1 MGKEVEFKIKITEEE
16 FETFLNN
23 RNKIKSFHLS
33 DLCLWAHKSDKY
45 YKSILQDETG
55 NNRFVRIR
63 KECMRFVRIRNGMI
77 DLLKNAEHDEY
88 PYKTR
93 TLITI
98 KNKYVDPSTKCEINE
113 EDEIYCDEKQSKFFE
128 KMCTDFM
135 IYFFSKEKTSI
146 KFTHKSINIEFVSVP
161 GVDGIFLEIEDTS
174 NDNDGSSEQISHLE
188 SIVTEMGFNPEN
200 KVQESWIELM
210 KQKSK

>member
-33 DLCLWAHKSDKY
+33 DMCLWAHKSDKY

-63 KECMRFVRIRNGMI
+63 KECTRFVRIRNGMI
-77 DLLKNAEHDEY
+77 DLLKNTEY
-88 PYKTR
+88 DGYPHKIR
-93 TLITI
+93 TLVTI

-161 GVDGIFLEIEDTS
+161 GVDGVFLEIEDTS
-174 NDNDGSSEQISHLE
+174 NDNGSSEQISHLE

>member
-1 MGKEVEFKIKITEEE
+1 MGKEVEFKIKITEKEY
-16 FETFLNN
+16 ETFLNN
-23 RNKIKSFHLS
+23 KNKIKSFHLS
-33 DLCLWAHKSDKY
+33 DMCLCTHKSDKY
-45 YKSILQDETG
+45 YKSNLQDETD
-55 NNRFVRIR
+55 NRFVRIR
-63 KECMRFVRIRNGMI
+63 KEYTRFVRIRDGMI
-77 DLLKNAEHDEY
+77 DFLKNTEYDDGY
-88 PYKTR
+88 PYKIR
-93 TLITI
+93 NLITV

-113 EDEIYCDEKQSKFFE
+113 EDEISCNEEQSKFFE

-135 IYFFSKEKTSI
+135 THFFSKEKTSI
-146 KFTHKSINIEFVSVP
+146 KFTHESINIEFVRVY

-174 NDNDGSSEQISHLE
+174 NDDSDPNKQISHLE

>member
-1 MGKEVEFKIKITEEE
+1 MGKEIEFKIKITEKEYE
-16 FETFLNN
+16 AFLNDI
-23 RNKIKSFHLS
+23 NKIKNFHLS
-33 DLCLWAHKSDKY
+33 DMCLCAHKSDKY
-45 YKSILQDETG
+45 YKSILQDGT

-63 KECMRFVRIRNGMI
+63 KEYTRFVRIKDGMI
-77 DLLKNAEHDEY
+77 DFLKNIRYDGY
-88 PYKTR
+88 PYKIR
-93 TLITI
+93 NLITI

-113 EDEIYCDEKQSKFFE
+113 EDEISCDEEQSKFFE

-135 IYFFSKEKTSI
+135 IHFFSKEKSSI
-146 KFTHKSINIEFVSVP
+146 KFTHESINIEFVHVF

-174 NDNDGSSEQISHLE
+174 NDDSDPNEQISHLE

-210 KQKSK
+210 EQKSK

>member
-1 MGKEVEFKIKITEEE
+1 MGKEVEFKIKITEKEYE
-16 FETFLNN
+16 MFLNN
-23 RNKIKSFHLS
+23 KNKIKSFHLS
-33 DLCLWAHKSDKY
+33 DMCLCTHKSDKY
-45 YKSILQDETG
+45 YKSILQDGTD
-55 NNRFVRIR
+55 NRFVRIR
-63 KECMRFVRIRNGMI
+63 KEYTRFVRIRDGMI
-77 DLLKNAEHDEY
+77 DFLKNTEYDDGY
-88 PYKTR
+88 PYKIR
-93 TLITI
+93 NLITV

-113 EDEIYCDEKQSKFFE
+113 EDEISCNEEQSKFFE

-135 IYFFSKEKTSI
+135 THFFSKEKTSI
-146 KFTHKSINIEFVSVP
+146 KFTHESINIEFVRVY

-174 NDNDGSSEQISHLE
+174 DDDSDPNRQISHLE

>member
-33 DLCLWAHKSDKY
+33 DMCLWAHKSDKY
-45 YKSILQDETG
+45 YKSILQDG
-55 NNRFVRIR
+55 ADNRFVRIR
-63 KECMRFVRIRNGMI
+63 KECTRFARIRNGMI
-77 DLLKNAEHDEY
+77 DLLRNTEYDGY
-88 PYKTR
+88 PYKIR
-93 TLITI
+93 TLVTI
-98 KNKYVDPSTKCEINE
+98 KNKTVDPSTKCEINE

-135 IYFFSKEKTSI
+135 IQFFSKEKTSI
-146 KFTHKSINIEFVSVP
+146 KFTYESINIEFVCVP

-174 NDNDGSSEQISHLE
+174 DDDSDPNRQISHLE

-210 KQKSK
+210 RQKSK